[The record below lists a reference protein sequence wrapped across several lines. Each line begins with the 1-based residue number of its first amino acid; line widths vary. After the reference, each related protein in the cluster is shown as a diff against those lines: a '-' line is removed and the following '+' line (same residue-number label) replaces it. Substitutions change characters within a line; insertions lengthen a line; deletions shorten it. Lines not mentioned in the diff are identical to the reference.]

1 MEIIKSKDFYYGV
14 LTTGSLCFFACG
26 GMNSLLLTISL
37 FLIINNNF
45 LINDIQYYCIFN
57 MLYYLMLLIKVDF
70 FNVTYFSFCF
80 TYYAV
85 LYRNKLFYLGNII
98 LLFNFNYYHLVL
110 ASISIISC
118 LINIIKNN
126 KINKT
131 IDNNANNIN
140 DNTSNN
146 INTNIINDNNINILN
161 KSNIDDDT
169 SNNNITNILNK
180 SIDNNTSNTNEI
192 LKNLHVNNNN
202 NTSSINSSTNEML
215 KNLPV
220 INFFSLSALFIQI
233 QGYLCLETLLIYLVV
248 LIDFFSKNEKYNFK
262 IITVYSIIYT
272 LYIIGYKLIK
282 MFFLYNMIFNE
293 KGLYISLLS
302 YLLIIILNYF

>member
-1 MEIIKSKDFYYGV
+1 MEIIKSKNFYYGV
-14 LTTGSLCFFACG
+14 LTTGSLCFLACG

-45 LINDIQYYCIFN
+45 LINDTQYYCIFN

-98 LLFNFNYYHLVL
+98 LLFNYNYYHLVL

-131 IDNNANNIN
+131 IDSNANNIN
-140 DNTSNN
+140 DNASNN
-146 INTNIINDNNINILN
+146 SINTNILNDNNDANIINDNDIDVNNSIS
-161 KSNIDDDT
+161 KSNID
-169 SNNNITNILNK
+169 
-180 SIDNNTSNTNEI
+180 
-192 LKNLHVNNNN
+192 NNN

-233 QGYLCLETLLIYLVV
+233 QGYLCLETL
-248 LIDFFSKNEKYNFK
+248 
-262 IITVYSIIYT
+262 
-272 LYIIGYKLIK
+272 
-282 MFFLYNMIFNE
+282 
-293 KGLYISLLS
+293 
-302 YLLIIILNYF
+302 

>member
-1 MEIIKSKDFYYGV
+1 MEIIKSQNFYYGV

-26 GMNSLLLTISL
+26 GINSLLLTISL

-45 LINDIQYYCIFN
+45 LINDVKYYCIFN
-57 MLYYLMLLIKVDF
+57 ILYYLMLLIKVDF

-110 ASISIISC
+110 ASISITSC

-126 KINKT
+126 KINK
-131 IDNNANNIN
+131 IINNNANNIN
-140 DNTSNN
+140 NINNSINTNNIINDNDNNKIVNNDTSNSN
-146 INTNIINDNNINILN
+146 INNSINTNNIINDNNKIVNN
-161 KSNIDDDT
+161 DT
-169 SNNNITNILNK
+169 SNSNI
-180 SIDNNTSNTNEI
+180 
-192 LKNLHVNNNN
+192 NNN
-202 NTSSINSSTNEML
+202 TNEML

-233 QGYLCLETLLIYLVV
+233 QGYLCL
-248 LIDFFSKNEKYNFK
+248 
-262 IITVYSIIYT
+262 
-272 LYIIGYKLIK
+272 
-282 MFFLYNMIFNE
+282 
-293 KGLYISLLS
+293 
-302 YLLIIILNYF
+302 